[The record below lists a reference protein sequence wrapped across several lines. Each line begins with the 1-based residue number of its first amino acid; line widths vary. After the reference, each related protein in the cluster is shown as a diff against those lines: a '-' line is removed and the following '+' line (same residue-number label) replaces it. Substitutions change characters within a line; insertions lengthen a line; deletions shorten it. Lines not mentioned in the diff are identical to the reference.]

1 MFHSSPTIATSQVIF
16 RRSKLLRPKRLQIV
30 SPPRHKL
37 SLQRFRSPFEFAV
50 IQSAPYEDTSP
61 RNKTCQVEAPPD
73 FEPMKAR
80 ATPCMSTM
88 FVFHRFL
95 RSNKRQCQPEMS
107 LYMCFCFLCC
117 FLAGPIAIQLAL
129 PFLPA
134 HRLIAGCDARRGLK
148 TIKPV
153 VPPAPLIERS

>member
-73 FEPMKAR
+73 FESMKVR
-80 ATPCMSTM
+80 AVPCMSTM
-88 FVFHRFL
+88 FVFLRSFEATNVNANQKCHCICAFAFGAAFL
-95 RSNKRQCQPEMS
+95 RVASQHSSRFRAS
-107 LYMCFCFLCC
+107 SS
-117 FLAGPIAIQLAL
+117 
-129 PFLPA
+129 PFDC
-134 HRLIAGCDARRGLK
+134 RL
-148 TIKPV
+148 
-153 VPPAPLIERS
+153 